1 MLLLLQIHPL
11 PRPIASD
18 EQIDV
23 STVRPCGSDADIL
36 VLVLTVLVVI
46 VGGESANHA
55 SGPIL
60 RGAFLEGNDVG
71 LGAKDLVPETDFHLG
86 ETVVAVVGRRR
97 SRCIIVIVFLMAED
111 GTQQIG
117 RVLVPPTIITGV
129 G

>member
-1 MLLLLQIHPL
+1 MQIHPL
-11 PRPIASD
+11 PRPIPSD

-23 STVRPCGSDADIL
+23 STVRPCGADADIL
-36 VLVLTVLVVI
+36 MLVLTVLVV

-55 SGPIL
+55 SGPIP
-60 RGAFLEGNDVG
+60 RGTFLEGNDVG
-71 LGAKDLVPETDFHLG
+71 LGAQDLVAEPDFHFG

-97 SRCIIVIVFLMAED
+97 SRCIIVLVFLMAED

-117 RVLVPPTIITGV
+117 RVLVPPTIVVAV